1 MGSTPNRHFLAVIA
15 CCVIAAATTAH
26 AQQYRWVD
34 GKGRVQYTDT
44 PPPPGAK
51 GVEKKNLNTSSAGS
65 ATEPYALQ
73 VAMKKAPV
81 KLYTAPDA
89 PGCAEARALLNER
102 GIPFSEIAIASAAQM
117 TELKNVSGGTIVPVM
132 LVGGAVEKG
141 FEAGSYHRAL
151 DYAGYPKPGVLR
163 PRNQVAPLPKA
174 PPPAP
179 TPAVA
184 AGDAPANPQ
193 ATEPANATRQ

>member
-1 MGSTPNRHFLAVIA
+1 MNTATNLRTRAMIA
-15 CCVIAAATTAH
+15 CCVLAAAATAH

-34 GKGRVQYTDT
+34 DKGRVQYTDT

-51 GVEKKNLNTSSAGS
+51 QVQKKHLDA
-65 ATEPYALQ
+65 APPAAAAEPYALQ

-102 GIPFSEIAIASAAQM
+102 GIPFSEIAITTAAQM
-117 TELKNVSGGTIVPVM
+117 AELKNVSGGTIVPVM

-141 FEAGSYHRAL
+141 FEAGGYHRAL

-163 PRNQVAPLPKA
+163 PRNQAAPVPPK
-174 PPPAP
+174 
-179 TPAVA
+179 PAVPVPA
-184 AGDAPANPQ
+184 APSGDAGANRPA
-193 ATEPANATRQ
+193 AESGNAARQ